1 MGPTRIIEQYF
12 SYCEELCQGFE
23 PLARSSLFTIL
34 DVCKSST
41 RKSLQGIDYFA
52 ADAGEG
58 FEASEI
64 LKENQIRSFFG
75 RMDRERQ
82 KASSKE
88 SNIIPMDID
97 NNAGENSNEE
107 IELDLE
113 ALEDFQDIEAAV
125 EETTVIINTFASA
138 KTALETST
146 T

>member
-1 MGPTRIIEQYF
+1 M
-12 SYCEELCQGFE
+12 
-23 PLARSSLFTIL
+23 
-34 DVCKSST
+34 
-41 RKSLQGIDYFA
+41 
-52 ADAGEG
+52 
-58 FEASEI
+58 
-64 LKENQIRSFFG
+64 N
-75 RMDRERQ
+75 RERQ

-88 SNIIPMDID
+88 SNIISMDID
-97 NNAGENSNEE
+97 NNADENSNEENDHEE